1 MKTEIEKKI
10 RELLSEVKDGLNYDN
25 TSLDRELGN
34 AGLDSLDIAT
44 LLLSVQEHYDINID
58 DDDAEQLDTIGKLVD
73 YIAERK
79 AA

>member
-1 MKTEIEKKI
+1 MKAEIEKNV
-10 RELLSEVKDGLNYDN
+10 RALLSEVKDGEVFDN
-25 TSLDRELGN
+25 TSLSQDLGD

-44 LLLSVQEHYDINID
+44 LLLSVQEQYDIEID

-73 YIAERK
+73 YIAARK

>member
-1 MKTEIEKKI
+1 MTTEIEKTV
-10 RELLSEVKDGLNYDN
+10 RELLSEVKDGLSYDN
-25 TSLDRELGN
+25 TSLDRDLGE

-44 LLLSVQEHYDINID
+44 LLLSVQEHYDINIS

-73 YIAERK
+73 YIAKHK